1 MKNTMLY
8 IFITLL
14 SLLSCNDSPK
24 SENQN
29 PKLQESIQRG
39 EAVYSDLCITC
50 HLPDGKGV
58 PKIFPPLANS
68 DYLKNKRAE
77 SIKAIKYGMSGE
89 ITVNGVK
96 YNTPMAALGLTNKE
110 VADVMNYITN
120 SWGNKNDKIITED
133 EVSKIQR

>member
-1 MKNTMLY
+1 MKNMMLY
-8 IFITLL
+8 LFITLI
-14 SLLSCNDSPK
+14 SLLSCNDSSK
-24 SENQN
+24 TVNQN
-29 PKLQESIQRG
+29 PDLQESILRG

-68 DYLKNKRAE
+68 DYLKNKRSE
-77 SIKAIKYGMSGE
+77 SIKAIKYGLSGE

-120 SWGNKNDKIITED
+120 SWGNKNDKIITEV

>member
-1 MKNTMLY
+1 MLY
-8 IFITLL
+8 LFITLI
-14 SLLSCNDSPK
+14 SLLSCNDSSK
-24 SENQN
+24 TVNQN
-29 PKLQESIQRG
+29 PDLQESILRG

-68 DYLKNKRAE
+68 DYLKNKRSE
-77 SIKAIKYGMSGE
+77 SIKAIKYGLSGE

-120 SWGNKNDKIITED
+120 SWGNKNDKIITEV

>member
-1 MKNTMLY
+1 MLY

-24 SENQN
+24 TVNQN

-58 PKIFPPLANS
+58 PKVFPPLADS
-68 DYLKNKRAE
+68 DYLKNKRTE
-77 SIKAIKYGMSGE
+77 SIKAIKYGLSGE
-89 ITVNGVK
+89 ITVNGLK

>member
-1 MKNTMLY
+1 MLY

-14 SLLSCNDSPK
+14 SLLSCNDSSK
-24 SENQN
+24 TENQN

-68 DYLKNKRAE
+68 DYLKNKRTE

-120 SWGNKNDKIITED
+120 AWGNKNDKIITED

>member
-1 MKNTMLY
+1 MLY

-14 SLLSCNDSPK
+14 SFLNCNES
-24 SENQN
+24 SRAVNQN

-58 PKIFPPLANS
+58 PKVFPPLANS

-89 ITVNGVK
+89 IIVNDVK

-120 SWGNKNDKIITED
+120 AWGNKNDKIITED

>member
-1 MKNTMLY
+1 MKNMMLY
-8 IFITLL
+8 LFITLI
-14 SLLSCNDSPK
+14 SLLSCNESSK
-24 SENQN
+24 TVNQN
-29 PKLQESIQRG
+29 PDLQESILRG

-68 DYLKNKRAE
+68 DYLKNKRSE
-77 SIKAIKYGMSGE
+77 SIKAIKYGLSGE

-120 SWGNKNDKIITED
+120 SWGNKNDKIITEV

>member
-14 SLLSCNDSPK
+14 SFLSCNDSSK
-24 SENQN
+24 TENQN

-58 PKIFPPLANS
+58 PKTFPPLANS
-68 DYLKNKRAE
+68 DYLKNKRTE

-89 ITVNGVK
+89 ITVNGIK

-120 SWGNKNDKIITED
+120 AWGNKNDKIITED

>member
-1 MKNTMLY
+1 MKNIMLY
-8 IFITLL
+8 IFITIL
-14 SLLSCNDSPK
+14 SLLSCNDNPK

-89 ITVNGVK
+89 ITVNGLK

>member
-1 MKNTMLY
+1 MLY
-8 IFITLL
+8 IYITLL
-14 SLLSCNDSPK
+14 SLLSCNDNSK
-24 SENQN
+24 TINQN

-39 EAVYSDLCITC
+39 EAVYSDLCVTC

-58 PKIFPPLANS
+58 PKIFPPLADS

-89 ITVNGVK
+89 ITVNGTK
-96 YNTPMAALGLTNKE
+96 YNTPMATLGLTNKE

-120 SWGNKNDKIITED
+120 TWGNKNDKIITED

>member
-1 MKNTMLY
+1 MKHTMLY
-8 IFITLL
+8 IYITLL
-14 SLLSCNDSPK
+14 SLLSCNDNSK
-24 SENQN
+24 TVNQN
-29 PKLQESIQRG
+29 PKLQESILRG

-68 DYLKNKRAE
+68 DYLKNKRSE
-77 SIKAIKYGMSGE
+77 SIKAIKYGLSGE

>member
-1 MKNTMLY
+1 MLY
-8 IFITLL
+8 IYITLL
-14 SLLSCNDSPK
+14 SFLSCNENSK
-24 SENQN
+24 TINQN

-39 EAVYSDLCITC
+39 EAVYSDLCVTC

-89 ITVNGVK
+89 ITVNGIK

-120 SWGNKNDKIITED
+120 TWGNKNDKIIMED